1 MGKGVFLDL
10 FIKAAE
16 IGLAR
21 GVGKGAGGEIFTSAE
36 QIGGVGGD
44 VIGPDDGVFGVDF
57 EEDLLELVVTED

>member
-36 QIGGVGGD
+36 
-44 VIGPDDGVFGVDF
+44 
-57 EEDLLELVVTED
+57 